1 MFLGGNMQ
9 LQIEN
14 STSDFAVKIW
24 VNQRN
29 PVSKKIGF
37 TKMLYKITAMLCI
50 HMGNNN
56 EFHIYT

>member
-1 MFLGGNMQ
+1 MQ
-9 LQIEN
+9 QRIEN
-14 STSDFAVKIW
+14 STSDFAVKIR
-24 VNQRN
+24 VHQKN

-37 TKMLYKITAMLCI
+37 TKMLYKIAAMLCI